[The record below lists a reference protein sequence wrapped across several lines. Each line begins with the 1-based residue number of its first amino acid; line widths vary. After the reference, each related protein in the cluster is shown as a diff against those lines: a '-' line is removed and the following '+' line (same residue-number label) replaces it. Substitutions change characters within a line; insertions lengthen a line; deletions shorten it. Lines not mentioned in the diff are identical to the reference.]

1 MDFMRQGNAYQ
12 QGQQGQL
19 PSNHSMQ
26 YNTRNNLLSDD
37 IGNIDIS
44 QETPIEGPPL
54 PNNNPQQFAPPPQQQ
69 QQMRPYSTQGFQK
82 LNNNNMNQQ
91 YPPQQQQYHMNP
103 NMQMNQQYQN
113 QNSYVQRQQQ
123 RQRANTQQKQ
133 EKKAYSLN
141 QKSFTNFFKAKNHGF
156 GVGNKSKRNNG
167 GGGGGDDDE
176 DGEVLIDDPDSS
188 TITFNDIQKYGFKN
202 GDKLNV
208 SEDTTPL
215 VPTLVT
221 KQSNNMTNTEYR
233 KYLNTQ
239 RKNALTSI
247 NNQNINPNSAGPGSN
262 NGNVMMEQRQPP
274 RAMSLQSGFKGS
286 NPYLMQQQQMG
297 RQPNGMPYGG
307 MNVSNPSMSAPPS
320 NNNNNGIRPNVGGS
334 RANSLMTGKP
344 PMGYAQQMMP
354 PQNNM
359 NQPRTMSLTTNP
371 NQQNMRPG
379 FTNPQQQVINNQ
391 PQQAMNN
398 GPYQNNVNQQQQQQ
412 MNPQYRTMSLQQRP
426 NINMQQ
432 SMNNFRNQMPPPQQG
447 SMPNDDQFDFQG
459 QNLQPERALSDDQ
472 IDFQGQNRQPE
483 RVLSNGQSDIQRPP
497 QTQNPVQDPSF
508 NYSQQP
514 SSNNPYW
521 ENEND
526 EPSSNVYNQQHQ
538 QYRSEAISPPQLQS
552 HNSSNTASTKA
563 SELISSNSQPS
574 PATSTTDAPSYEV
587 KNHQTSP
594 LRNQSPN
601 KQVEQNPPINYQKP
615 KLNIIQ
621 LSKPKQDELEQ
632 EKIMN
637 DIKQNLNSA
646 PVHHESEHERNVN
659 DTEEETIPTKS
670 ASVQGGIMED
680 IKKETNPFTTKATPE
695 VAPSH
700 IEEPYLRPSS
710 LLQDGLS
717 SLSLKEKSVRDS
729 TMTQVSSFSVSPV
742 KYPNPND
749 QEIYKLA
756 NNTDSKA
763 FVTAEE
769 FPSLD
774 YKENVEKGP
783 SYIDNGTRRE
793 LRNDSAVSVV
803 RASKRISIYKSPT
816 KSSSTASLASSKVQA
831 KNEED
836 FNHTPNSPSTLTASR
851 TTSRID
857 TGDKVSLNESH
868 ISAVDDT
875 FEYRNTSPKP
885 KSVESEIQ
893 SQTKNQKEEGEEFIF
908 DNTLYSPY
916 KDITDT
922 APKHILISKEQL
934 GLLDENKRLMN
945 ELTLLS
951 SELAESIKRETLL
964 DERINIMKEDNESN
978 SMNNRFS
985 TVSTS
990 SISYTDFEKELRRK
1004 SSKVVELI
1012 QALNEERMKRF
1023 IAEEQVLLNE
1033 NNAKPSSL
1041 DLIKKITELETKL
1054 NEKES
1059 AINDLKWT
1067 LNKL

>member
-1 MDFMRQGNAYQ
+1 MRQGNTFQ

-19 PSNHSMQ
+19 PHNHSMQ
-26 YNTRNNLLSDD
+26 YNTRSNLLSDD

-44 QETPIEGPPL
+44 HETPIEGPPH
-54 PNNNPQQFAPPPQQQ
+54 PNNLNNPQQFAPPQQ

-91 YPPQQQQYHMNP
+91 YPPQQQQYHTNNQMNNNMNM
-103 NMQMNQQYQN
+103 NMQANQQYQN
-113 QNSYVQRQQQ
+113 NNNSYVQRQQQ
-123 RQRANTQQKQ
+123 RHRVNTQQKQ
-133 EKKAYSLN
+133 EKKTYSLN

-167 GGGGGDDDE
+167 GGGGGGGGDDDE
-176 DGEVLIDDPDSS
+176 DGEVLIDDPDTS
-188 TITFNDIQKYGFKN
+188 TITFNDIQKFGFKN

-215 VPTLVT
+215 VPTLIT

-233 KYLNTQ
+233 KYLNNQ
-239 RKNALTSI
+239 RKNVLTSF
-247 NNQNINPNSAGPGSN
+247 NNQNTNPNSAGPGTN
-262 NGNVMMEQRQPP
+262 NGNIMMEQRQPP
-274 RAMSLQSGFKGS
+274 RAMSLQSGFNGG
-286 NPYLMQQQQMG
+286 NPYLMQQQQVG

-307 MNVSNPSMSAPPS
+307 MNVPNPSMPNIGS
-320 NNNNNGIRPNVGGS
+320 NSGNNSNRPTVGDP
-334 RANSLMTGKP
+334 RTNSLMMGKP
-344 PMGYAQQMMP
+344 PMSYTQQMMP

-359 NQPRTMSLTTNP
+359 NQPRAMSLTTNP
-371 NQQNMRPG
+371 NRQNMTPG
-379 FTNPQQQVINNQ
+379 FNSLQQQAINNPPPQAMNYGPHQNNMNQ
-391 PQQAMNN
+391 PQ
-398 GPYQNNVNQQQQQQ
+398 PQ
-412 MNPQYRTMSLQQRP
+412 MEPQYRTMSLQQRP
-426 NINMQQ
+426 NTNLQQ
-432 SMNNFRNQMPPPQQG
+432 STHNFRNQMPPTQQRRM
-447 SMPNDDQFDFQG
+447 SSDDHVGIQG
-459 QNLQPERALSDDQ
+459 QIQQTERM
-472 IDFQGQNRQPE
+472 P
-483 RVLSNGQSDIQRPP
+483 SNGQFDIQSPP
-497 QTQNPVQDPSF
+497 QIQNQMQEQSF
-508 NYSQQP
+508 NYNPQP
-514 SSNNPYW
+514 NSNNPYMEK
-521 ENEND
+521 ENK
-526 EPSSNVYNQQHQ
+526 EPSTNVYSQQQ
-538 QYRSEAISPPQLQS
+538 QFESQYISSPQLQS
-552 HNSSNTASTKA
+552 HDSSNTASTNV
-563 SELISSNSQPS
+563 SEFMSTNSQPS
-574 PATSTTDAPSYEV
+574 AVTNTTYVASNEMNDHPA
-587 KNHQTSP
+587 SP
-594 LRNQSPN
+594 LRKQTSN
-601 KQVEQNPPINYQKP
+601 KQVEQNVPVNYEKP

-637 DIKQNLNSA
+637 DIKHNLNSG
-646 PVHHESEHERNVN
+646 PIHHESEQEGTLNNIEQEMAPIHN
-659 DTEEETIPTKS
+659 
-670 ASVQGGIMED
+670 SVGQDEIMED
-680 IKKETNPFTTKATPE
+680 IKKETNPFSTKGTSDTVP
-695 VAPSH
+695 PH

-717 SLSLKEKSVRDS
+717 SLSLKENSVRDS
-729 TMTQVSSFSVSPV
+729 TMTQFSSFSISPV

-774 YKENVEKGP
+774 YKENVDKN
-783 SYIDNGTRRE
+783 SRSIDNIAKRDPKK
-793 LRNDSAVSVV
+793 DSVISVA
-803 RASKRISIYKSPT
+803 RASERISIYKAST
-816 KSSSTASLASSKVQA
+816 KSSSTASLTSSKAQA
-831 KNEED
+831 RNEEA
-836 FNHTPNSPSTLTASR
+836 FSQTPNSPSTLTASR
-851 TTSRID
+851 TTSGID

-875 FEYRNTSPKP
+875 FDYRNSPAESKP
-885 KSVESEIQ
+885 AEDKMDTQ
-893 SQTKNQKEEGEEFIF
+893 SKDEKKEGEEFIF

-916 KDITDT
+916 KDITNT

-964 DERINIMKEDNESN
+964 DERINMMKDDNESK
-978 SMNNRFS
+978 SRNNRFS

-1023 IAEEQVLLNE
+1023 IAEEQVLLKE

-1054 NEKES
+1054 QEKEG

-1067 LNKL
+1067 LNVL